1 MYKDMLYAYFFIE
14 VFILNF
20 KNKLYLEIALGINKD
35 LYEDKI
41 IDYYTYRVVEDK
53 LLQSIKRER

>member
-1 MYKDMLYAYFFIE
+1 MLYAYFFIE